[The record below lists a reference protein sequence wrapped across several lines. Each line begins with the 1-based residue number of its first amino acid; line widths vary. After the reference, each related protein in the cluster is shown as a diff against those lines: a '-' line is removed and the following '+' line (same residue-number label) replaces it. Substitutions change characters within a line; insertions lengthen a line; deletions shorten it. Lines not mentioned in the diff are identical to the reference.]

1 MFENSKAYKWF
12 MEYRE
17 RLFTFTFAL
26 IALIISTI
34 IATGFTFSLEELT
47 KVSFYLKTATNFFIM
62 ITLFNTIKSDI
73 IREDK
78 LSEKSDYFDAH
89 KRTNYYVKQ
98 IHDQHLESIV
108 DDEVILENKK
118 RYEKAVQRELN
129 RYVHG
134 LEIKD
139 GKIYYGKHSDGTE
152 LTEDEFFQ
160 IKGIKKKGMKN
171 KIRKCIH
178 KALTGDVYYIQIST
192 YEVLNGFTN
201 SRKNGC
207 DDAEMSFDETKENLK
222 ENRNKILS
230 FLAIAVAVA
239 IIGYDDSVAYW
250 WTKIFNQAFVMVS
263 ACVSAVMVAQKHVA
277 KMTKIEINRA
287 TFLNDVLAKNL
298 VIEEDDEIEEVQ
310 EIKSIN
316 QIGFNI
322 NKIEDENPNQTAD

>member
-1 MFENSKAYKWF
+1 MSKAYKWF

-17 RLFTFTFAL
+17 RLFSFTFAL

-34 IATGFTFSLEELT
+34 IASGFTFDLEELT

-62 ITLFNTIKSDI
+62 ITLFNTVKSDV

-78 LSEKSDYFDAH
+78 INTNSDYYDAH
-89 KRTNYYVKQ
+89 QRTSYYVKKV
-98 IHDQHLESIV
+98 HDQHIECVV

-134 LEIKD
+134 LEILD
-139 GKIYYGKHSDGTE
+139 GKIYYGNHSDGTP
-152 LTEDEFFQ
+152 LTEEEFFQ
-160 IKGIKKKGMKN
+160 IKGIKKNSHKK
-171 KIRKCIH
+171 KIRKSIR

-201 SRKNGC
+201 SKKNGC
-207 DDAEMSFDETKENLK
+207 DDAEMSFNEEKENLK
-222 ENRNKILS
+222 ENTNKILS

-239 IIGYDDSVAYW
+239 IIGYDDSIAYW
-250 WTKIFNQAFVMVS
+250 WTKIFNQAFVMISSCLS
-263 ACVSAVMVAQKHVA
+263 AIMVGHKHMV

-287 TFLNDVLAKNL
+287 TFLNDIFARYENKVTEDI
-298 VIEEDDEIEEVQ
+298 VIKQQINDEIIIQGLKNEE
-310 EIKSIN
+310 
-316 QIGFNI
+316 
-322 NKIEDENPNQTAD
+322 ENPNPGMD

>member
-1 MFENSKAYKWF
+1 MSKAYKWF

-17 RLFTFTFAL
+17 RLFSFTFAL

-34 IATGFTFSLEELT
+34 IASGFTFDLEELT

-62 ITLFNTIKSDI
+62 ITLFNTVKSDV

-78 LSEKSDYFDAH
+78 INTNSDYYDAH
-89 KRTNYYVKQ
+89 QRTSYYVKKV
-98 IHDQHLESIV
+98 HDQHIECVV

-134 LEIKD
+134 LEILD
-139 GKIYYGKHSDGTE
+139 GKIYYGNHSDGTP
-152 LTEDEFFQ
+152 LTEEEFFQ
-160 IKGIKKKGMKN
+160 IKGIKKNSHKK
-171 KIRKCIH
+171 KIRKSIR

-201 SRKNGC
+201 SKKNGC
-207 DDAEMSFDETKENLK
+207 DDAEMSFNEEKENLK
-222 ENRNKILS
+222 ENTNKILS

-239 IIGYDDSVAYW
+239 IIGYDDSIAYW
-250 WTKIFNQAFVMVS
+250 WTKIFNQAFVMISSCLS
-263 ACVSAVMVAQKHVA
+263 AIMVGHKHMV

-287 TFLNDVLAKNL
+287 TFLNDIFARYENKVTEDI
-298 VIEEDDEIEEVQ
+298 VIKQPINDEIIIQGLKNEE
-310 EIKSIN
+310 
-316 QIGFNI
+316 
-322 NKIEDENPNQTAD
+322 ENPNPGMD